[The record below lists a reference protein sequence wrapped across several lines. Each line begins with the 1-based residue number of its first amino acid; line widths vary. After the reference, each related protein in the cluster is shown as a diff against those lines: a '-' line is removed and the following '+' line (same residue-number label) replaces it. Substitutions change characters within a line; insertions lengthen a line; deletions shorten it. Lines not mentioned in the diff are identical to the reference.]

1 MDMVTWD
8 DYSVDIPSYL
18 SYNATNR
25 LHDSLYA
32 SIGCHVVLS
41 YDELEEY
48 VRCKIMDFVDEG
60 LTKQMVLRIKGLRY
74 GQYMANNNAQ
84 KHSSYSFKTI
94 LLTFKACYPKI
105 KSAIS
110 TKQFKNNMQKFNYIM
125 AIVENNIVDVSQRMR
140 RAEEERARSEA
151 INHDIAQNSNVDAI
165 YEHKNKVAKSN
176 KKQPRKN
183 RFSNL
188 W

>member
-1 MDMVTWD
+1 M
-8 DYSVDIPSYL
+8 PSRKYPSMTKEEL
-18 SYNATNR
+18 EDWS
-25 LHDSLYA
+25 
-32 SIGCHVVLS
+32 
-41 YDELEEY
+41 ELEEY

-60 LTKQMVLRIKGLRY
+60 LTKQMVLRLKGLRY
-74 GQYMANNNAQ
+74 GQVMANNSAR
-84 KHSSYSFKTI
+84 KHSNYSFKTI

-105 KSAIS
+105 KSATS

-151 INHDIAQNSNVDAI
+151 INHDIAQNLNVDAI
-165 YEHKNKVAKSN
+165 YEHKNKIAKST
-176 KKQPRKN
+176 KKSPKKN

>member
-1 MDMVTWD
+1 MSSRKYPPMTQEERD
-8 DYSVDIPSYL
+8 DWY
-18 SYNATNR
+18 
-25 LHDSLYA
+25 
-32 SIGCHVVLS
+32 
-41 YDELEEY
+41 ELEEY

-74 GQYMANNNAQ
+74 GQYMANNSAQ
-84 KHSSYSFKTI
+84 KHSNYSFKTI

-125 AIVENNIVDVSQRMR
+125 AIVENNISDVSQRMR
-140 RAEEERARSEA
+140 RAEEERAKSEA

-165 YEHKNKVAKSN
+165 YKHKNKVAKSN

>member
-1 MDMVTWD
+1 MSSSKYPSMTQEERD
-8 DYSVDIPSYL
+8 DWY
-18 SYNATNR
+18 
-25 LHDSLYA
+25 
-32 SIGCHVVLS
+32 
-41 YDELEEY
+41 ELEEY

-84 KHSSYSFKTI
+84 KHSNYSFKTI

-105 KSAIS
+105 RRAIS
-110 TKQFKNNMQKFNYIM
+110 TKQFKDNMQKFNYIM
-125 AIVENNIVDVSQRMR
+125 AIVESEISDVSQRIR